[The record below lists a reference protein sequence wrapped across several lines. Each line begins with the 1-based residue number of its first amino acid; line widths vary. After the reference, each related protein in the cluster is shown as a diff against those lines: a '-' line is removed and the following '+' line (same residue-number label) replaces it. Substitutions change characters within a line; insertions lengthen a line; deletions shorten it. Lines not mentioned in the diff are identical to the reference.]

1 MNEAKRTAPL
11 SNLQLELLKIYSAGV
26 PDKYL
31 DDLRIL
37 IARYLFGMARAK
49 ADKIWDEKKY
59 TDELL
64 NELLQRH
71 A

>member
-37 IARYLFGMARAK
+37 IARYLFPGWQGPKPTRFGMK
-49 ADKIWDEKKY
+49 KI
-59 TDELL
+59 
-64 NELLQRH
+64 H
-71 A
+71 